1 MKRYLILDDGTVIE
15 GIAFG
20 ANTADVTGEIA
31 VSTAV
36 FGFNKSIA
44 SLDYENKI
52 VMQTFP
58 AIGNRGMSAEEAAR
72 KCCLSAYIVN
82 GLCDTPS
89 GDEDHRH
96 TVDELLKANGIPGIK
111 GVDCRALMRR
121 IRLNGI
127 KSATVTDA
135 LPFDGTEV

>member
-20 ANTADVTGEIA
+20 AESADVTGEIA

-36 FGFNKSIA
+36 FGFNESIT
-44 SLDYENKI
+44 SSEYENKI

-72 KCCLSAYIVN
+72 ECCLSAYVVN
-82 GLCDTPS
+82 GLCETPS
-89 GDEDHRH
+89 GDGDHRH
-96 TVDELLKANGIPGIK
+96 TLDELLRENGVPGIK
-111 GVDCRALMRR
+111 GIDCRALMRR
-121 IRLNGI
+121 IRLDGI
-127 KSATVTDA
+127 RTATVTDV
-135 LPFDGTEV
+135 LPFDVTEV